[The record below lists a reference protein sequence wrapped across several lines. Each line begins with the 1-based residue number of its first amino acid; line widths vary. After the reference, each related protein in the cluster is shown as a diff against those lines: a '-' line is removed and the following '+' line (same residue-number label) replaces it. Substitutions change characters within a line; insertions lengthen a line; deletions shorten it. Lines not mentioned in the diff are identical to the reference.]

1 MIEYK
6 RMMRT
11 IRRRIALVVAGIAVV
26 VGISLM
32 PPIPAERV
40 MSAITPGFIEQHFQN
55 RGIAPQLQRENR
67 NLHLRLARQFE
78 RLDSLRVTAEQNN
91 VQLRHTDDRAAL
103 FYALLYDQRLEAARW
118 ASGRAQE
125 EIEKYRT
132 VEAIK
137 YLETERVEL
146 SRLLD
151 DTVAIPHLILARQTV
166 EALQNGGAALNDGVT
181 SADLSTVN
189 QLVDQQIE
197 SARMADAADTL
208 TTYLQHG
215 YEDPPGP

>member
-26 VGISLM
+26 VGISLV
-32 PPIPAERV
+32 PPIPGERLI
-40 MSAITPGFIEQHFQN
+40 SALTPDFVEQHFQN
-55 RGIAPQLQRENR
+55 RGIAAQLQRENR
-67 NLHLRLARQFE
+67 NLYLRLKRQFE

-91 VQLRHTDDRAAL
+91 VQLRHTGDQAAL

-125 EIEKYRT
+125 ELEEYRT
-132 VEAIK
+132 GDAIK
-137 YLETERVEL
+137 YLEKERVEL

-151 DTVAIPHLILARQTV
+151 DIVAIPHLIQARQAV
-166 EALQNGGAALNDGVT
+166 EALQSRGAVLNEGVT
-181 SADLSTVN
+181 GADLSAVN
-189 QLVDQQIE
+189 QLVDQQIAG
-197 SARMADAADTL
+197 ARMADAADTL
-208 TTYLQHG
+208 TTYLHHG
-215 YEDPPGP
+215 YAEPPGP